1 MNAFDYVDLDV
12 ETPIRTE
19 AGIWD
24 YDYEKREYVLRKP
37 EDPANETKK

>member
-1 MNAFDYVDLDV
+1 MREYVDLDV

-24 YDYEKREYVLRKP
+24 YNYQTRKYILHSKSKEKK
-37 EDPANETKK
+37 EDG

>member
-1 MNAFDYVDLDV
+1 MNEYVDLDV

-24 YDYEKREYVLRKP
+24 YNYEKRKYVLRSEFK
-37 EDPANETKK
+37 EKDGK